1 MKKIFATIL
10 MIIFLFSVISNI
22 VMAETGTVNTTT
34 VNMRE
39 EPDSTSTILIQIG
52 LGSEVEILSE
62 ENGWYY
68 AEYDGVTG
76 YISSAYV
83 DTETSSSSGTTTS
96 SNTTNTET
104 ETTTNT
110 STSNEVTNET
120 ANTVEEEPTE
130 SESDTTIAEETT
142 VTDGET
148 EFTLSNDAE
157 LRVIPNF
164 TSTKVNTISAGTTV
178 TVLDTLNNWVKITD
192 GTNSGWVIRQ
202 NV

>member
-10 MIIFLFSVISNI
+10 MVIFLFSVISNI

-39 EPDSTSTILIQIG
+39 EPDATSTILIQIG

-83 DTETSSSSGTTTS
+83 DTEDSSSSGTTTS
-96 SNTTNTET
+96 SSNTTNT

-120 ANTVEEEPTE
+120 TNTVEEELTE
-130 SESDTTIAEETT
+130 SESDTTIVEETT
-142 VTDGET
+142 VNDGET
-148 EFTLSNDAE
+148 EFTLSNNAE